1 MAPYSLLKPL
11 LFALPAETAHRLA
24 MGALAVGCRVP
35 GVLAMLRRAY
45 GWEHPSLRIRVW
57 NREFS
62 NPVGLAAGFDKDG
75 VALAPL
81 LALGFGFAEAGTVTP
96 RPQAGNPRPRLFRL
110 PGEEALINR
119 MGFNNAG
126 AAALAGRLRRFRAA
140 FPAEIVGVNLGKNL
154 DTPLEEAAGDY
165 ISAYR
170 AVAGLADYLVVN
182 VSSPNTPGLRGLQT
196 RAALV
201 EILEA
206 LSADLIDFP
215 PTQKQYPGTIDAPPL
230 LVKVSPDL
238 DQAGLREIAAAA
250 LEAGCD
256 GLIAT
261 NTTLGRDGLNDP
273 RGEAT
278 SHDEAGGLSGQPL
291 HQKALETVASLRRFS
306 EGKLTLIGVGGI
318 ASAEQAYRFIRAGA
332 SLVQLYSGL
341 VYQGPGLVRR
351 IKIGLA
357 ERLERDGF
365 SSLREAVGADVP
377 L

>member
-11 LFALPAETAHRLA
+11 WFALPPETAHRLV
-24 MGALAVGCRVP
+24 MGALTAGARVP
-35 GVLAMLRRAY
+35 GFVSVLRRAY
-45 GWEHPSLRIRVW
+45 RWEHPSLRIRLW
-57 NREFS
+57 DREFP

-96 RPQAGNPRPRLFRL
+96 RPQPGNPRPRMFRL
-110 PGEEALINR
+110 PGDEGLINR

-126 AAALAGRLRRFRAA
+126 AEALAVRLRRFRAA
-140 FPAEIVGVNLGKNL
+140 FPDQMVGVNLGKNL
-154 DTPLEEAAGDY
+154 DTPLEAAGRDF

-182 VSSPNTPGLRGLQT
+182 VSSPNTPGLRGLQNRT
-196 RAALV
+196 ALV

-206 LSADLIDFP
+206 LSADLIRFP
-215 PTQKQYPGTIDAPPL
+215 PTQMQYPGIINSPPL

-238 DQAGLREIAAAA
+238 DEAGLREITAAA

-261 NTTLGRDGLNDP
+261 NTTLSKDGLNDP
-273 RGEAT
+273 RGVV
-278 SHDEAGGLSGQPL
+278 SHRDEAGGLSGQPL
-291 HQKALETVASLRRFS
+291 HERALETVAALRRFS
-306 EGKLTLIGVGGI
+306 EGRLPLIGVGGI

-351 IKIGLA
+351 IKAGLA

-365 SSLREAVGADVP
+365 SSVQQAVGMDVP

>member
-1 MAPYSLLKPL
+1 MTLYSLLKPL
-11 LFALPAETAHRLA
+11 LFALPPETAHRLA
-24 MGALAVGCRVP
+24 IGALTAGARVP
-35 GVLAMLRRAY
+35 GFVSVLRRACR
-45 GWEHPSLRIRVW
+45 WEHPSLRIRLW
-57 NREFS
+57 DREFP

-81 LALGFGFAEAGTVTP
+81 LALGFGFTEAGTVTP
-96 RPQAGNPRPRLFRL
+96 LPQPGNPRPRMFRL
-110 PGEEALINR
+110 PGDEGLINR

-126 AAALAGRLRRFRAA
+126 AEALAGRLRRFRAA
-140 FPAEIVGVNLGKNL
+140 FPGQMVGVNLGKNL
-154 DTPLEEAAGDY
+154 DTPLEEAIRDY
-165 ISAYR
+165 VSAYR

-182 VSSPNTPGLRGLQT
+182 VSSPNTPGLRGLQNRT
-196 RAALV
+196 ALV
-201 EILEA
+201 KILEA
-206 LSADLIDFP
+206 LSAEFIRIP
-215 PTQKQYPGTIDAPPL
+215 PTQSPYPGTINSPPL

-238 DQAGLREIAAAA
+238 DEAGLREIAAAA

-261 NTTLGRDGLNDP
+261 NTTLGRDRLDDP
-273 RGEAT
+273 RK
-278 SHDEAGGLSGQPL
+278 DEAGGLSGQPL
-291 HQKALETVASLRRFS
+291 HHRALETVAALRRFS

-318 ASAEQAYRFIRAGA
+318 ASAGQAYSFIRAGA

-365 SSLREAVGADVP
+365 SSLQQAVGADVP

>member
-1 MAPYSLLKPL
+1 MTPYSLLKPL
-11 LFALPAETAHRLA
+11 LFALPPETAHRLA
-24 MGALAVGCRVP
+24 MGALTAGAGLP
-35 GVLAMLRRAY
+35 GFLPMLRRAY
-45 GWEHPSLRIRVW
+45 GWEHPSLRMRLW
-57 NREFS
+57 DRDFP

-96 RPQAGNPRPRLFRL
+96 LPQGGNPRPRLFRL
-110 PGEEALINR
+110 PGDEALINR

-126 AAALAGRLRRFRAA
+126 AEALAGRLRRFRGA
-140 FPAEIVGVNLGKNL
+140 FPGQIVGVNLGKNR
-154 DTPLEEAAGDY
+154 DTPLEMAAGDY

-170 AVAGLADYLVVN
+170 AVAGLADYLVIN
-182 VSSPNTPGLRGLQT
+182 VSSPNTPGLRGLQS

-201 EILEA
+201 EIVEA
-206 LSADLIDFP
+206 LSADIIRFAG
-215 PTQKQYPGTIDAPPL
+215 TQMQVPGIINSPPL

-238 DQAGLREIAAAA
+238 DEAGLREVAAAA

-273 RGEAT
+273 R
-278 SHDEAGGLSGQPL
+278 DETGGLSGQPL
-291 HQKALETVASLRRFS
+291 HDRAVETVAALRRFS
-306 EGKLTLIGVGGI
+306 GGKLTLIGVGGI
-318 ASAEQAYRFIRAGA
+318 ASAGQAYRFIRAGA
-332 SLVQLYSGL
+332 SLVQLYTGL
-341 VYQGPGLVRR
+341 VHQGPGLARR

-357 ERLERDGF
+357 GLLERDGF
-365 SSLREAVGADVP
+365 SSVRDAVGADVP